1 MRTADPPLSAEA
13 LRDLYRCMVLLR
25 RFELAAQKVCRD
37 GELPGF
43 VHLYLGQEAVA
54 AGVSAHLRPDDW
66 ITSTHRGHGHALAK
80 GTDPGR
86 VMAELYGRADGC
98 CGGRGGT
105 MHLYDRDSGLF
116 GTNGIVAAGLSH
128 AVGLGIASRRQGR
141 DGVAVAY
148 FGDGAV
154 NHGAFHES
162 LNLAAANDAPVL
174 FVCENNLYATATPF
188 AGVTRNPDIAS
199 RAAAYGLPGVRVDGN
214 DVLAVWLAARDA
226 IARARSGGGPTLIEA
241 LTYRIAGHHEG
252 EPASGGYRT
261 AEEVEAWR
269 ARCPIASLR
278 TRMLSEWRIA
288 TVAEL
293 DAIEAEQQA
302 VVDASVGFARA
313 SPIPDPATVA
323 LHVTADPLNPPE
335 ALGAQPASVSGDRG
349 WLEAVREGIAEAMR
363 RDPHILYLG
372 EGTGARGGA
381 FAQSKG
387 LFQEFGGARV
397 TDMPISEAGFTG
409 AGIGAS
415 AAGCRT
421 IVDLMFVDFA
431 FEAAGQI
438 VTQAAKLRYMTNGR
452 LSVPVVLRM
461 CAGAHRNAGP
471 HHSGSYHPMWAHV
484 PGLVVVLP
492 STPADAKG
500 LMRTALRAADPVLF
514 LEGKSLFA
522 SRGPVPDGEHFVPFG
537 VAALR
542 RAGRDI
548 TIVSAGQMVGLALE
562 AAETLAAEGIE
573 AEVIDLRTIQP
584 FDLAAILGS
593 VRRTHRLL
601 VVDEA
606 WPMCGFAAEVA
617 QSVQDLA
624 FDELDAPIGRLTT
637 RPITHPFA
645 PSLEAAITVN
655 AGSIVSAARGVV
667 GGRPPSVER
676 IPPPPGITVSTPLP
690 IAAAV
695 AAPARAAGVAEDW
708 PEGEAIRMPFGD
720 LTVSEGRFVRWLR
733 QEGDVVAAG
742 DAVAEVETDKAVVE
756 IEAPT
761 TGRLS
766 ALRAAAGVRVAM
778 GQRIAVV
785 ARI

>member
-1 MRTADPPLSAEA
+1 MRAAEA
-13 LRDLYRCMVLLR
+13 PLPAPALRELYRCMVLLR

-54 AGVSAHLRPDDW
+54 AGVSAHLRIDDW

-80 GTDPGR
+80 GTDPNR
-86 VMAELYGRADGC
+86 IMAELYGRADGC

-141 DGVAVAY
+141 DSVAVAY

-162 LNLAAANDAPVL
+162 LNLAAANDAPVV

-188 AGVTRNPDIAS
+188 AGVTRNPNVAS

-214 DVLAVWLAARDA
+214 DVAAVWKAARDA
-226 IARARSGGGPTLIEA
+226 VARARAGGGPTLIEA
-241 LTYRIAGHHEG
+241 LTYRTAGHHEG
-252 EPASGGYRT
+252 EPVSGGYRS
-261 AEEVEAWR
+261 AEEVETWR

-278 TRMLSEWRIA
+278 TRMVEEWGVARE
-288 TVAEL
+288 AEL
-293 DAIEAEQQA
+293 DAIEAGQQA
-302 VVDASVGFARA
+302 VVDASLAFARA
-313 SPIPDPATVA
+313 SATPDPATVA

-335 ALGAQPASVSGDRG
+335 VLRAGPASATTEKG
-349 WLEAVREGIAEAMR
+349 WLEAVREGIAEDMR
-363 RDPHILYLG
+363 RDPHILYFG

-387 LFQEFGGARV
+387 LFQEFGAARV

-500 LMRTALRAADPVLF
+500 LMKTALRASDPVLF
-514 LEGKSLFA
+514 LEGKGLFA
-522 SRGPVPDGEHFVPFG
+522 SRGQVPEDDHHVPFG

-548 TIVSAGQMVGLALE
+548 TVVAAGQMVALALQ
-562 AAETLAAEGIE
+562 AADTLATEGLE

-584 FDLAAILGS
+584 FDLAAILES

-617 QSVQDLA
+617 QSVQEAA

-645 PSLEAAITVN
+645 PSLEAAMTVTA
-655 AGSIVSAARGVV
+655 AGIAAAARGVV
-667 GGRPPSVER
+667 QGRAPAVER
-676 IPPPPGITVSTPLP
+676 IPPPPGVSVAVPMP
-690 IAAAV
+690 ASPAAALV
-695 AAPARAAGVAEDW
+695 AAETPTEEW
-708 PEGEAIRMPFGD
+708 PEGEPVRMPFGD

-733 QEGDVVAAG
+733 KEDEAVLAG

-756 IEAPT
+756 IEAPAS
-761 TGRLS
+761 GRLI
-766 ALRAAAGVRVAM
+766 ALRVGTGARVAM

-785 ARI
+785 ARG